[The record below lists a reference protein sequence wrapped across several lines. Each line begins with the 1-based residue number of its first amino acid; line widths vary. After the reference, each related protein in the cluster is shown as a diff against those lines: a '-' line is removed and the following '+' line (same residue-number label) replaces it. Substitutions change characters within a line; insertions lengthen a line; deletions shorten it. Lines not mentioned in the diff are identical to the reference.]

1 VKFDV
6 NAAKALERFLKEM
19 DARESELLPPF
30 KQRALRQMKEVLKK
44 LRVSKPAEYSI
55 LVDRIMGILETNDEG
70 DKADIRHVADAW
82 LATIQQF
89 WSEEL
94 KNKRRRKPLRL
105 MDKRIIKLLSTEKAP
120 TPDELKK
127 NFESVPK
134 RIPDESRWVAAIVGL
149 KK

>member
-1 VKFDV
+1 
-6 NAAKALERFLKEM
+6 
-19 DARESELLPPF
+19 
-30 KQRALRQMKEVLKK
+30 
-44 LRVSKPAEYSI
+44 
-55 LVDRIMGILETNDEG
+55 MGILETNNEG

-82 LATIQQF
+82 LATIQKF